1 MNIDIA
7 DQIADILEENPA
19 GLKASEI
26 ASQIGCTRKE
36 VNSYLY
42 AHKDIYEQHEGY
54 VWTAKYVQKKVQK
67 TSHTEQS
74 SLVNSYSVSVQQ
86 RMGNTVVSTLTITPN
101 GKGYHVNSTNNQIIC
116 CDCNKFVS
124 IHAVACPFCGC
135 PLHYVADTY
144 YKHYGAEAIRNAQ
157 RQRQEQQ
164 KAQELKQQ
172 QAERKRRHDI
182 AWKCYINN
190 NKTYRSWKWFEKLC
204 LLEAD
209 VFERAIDRA
218 KFLNKNPNTCPRIT
232 DEQWYELIVS
242 SNLEYNQKLLK
253 WEQDKQEELEREEI
267 KKKAEEATRKINALQ
282 AEAVCKKSG
291 LSEDMTRYLS
301 DGWYTANEVQAR
313 IDAARYFAKTYPHLM
328 IDAEQYMLSSIED
341 MKKEVD
347 FLLKSFPKL

>member
-1 MNIDIA
+1 MSIA
-7 DQIADILEENPA
+7 EQIADILAENPT

-42 AHKDIYEQHEGY
+42 AHKDMYEQHEGY
-54 VWTAKYVQKKVQK
+54 IWTAKSKQKKNPA
-67 TSHTEQS
+67 
-74 SLVNSYSVSVQQ
+74 SLCNQQTLSAKSYSVSIQQ

-101 GKGYHVNSTNNQIIC
+101 GNGYHVNSTNNQIIC
-116 CDCNKFVS
+116 SDCNKFVS
-124 IHAVACPFCGC
+124 IHAMACPFCGC

-144 YKHYGAEAIRNAQ
+144 YKHYGAEAMRNAQ
-157 RQRQEQQ
+157 RQRQEHQ
-164 KAQELKQQ
+164 KAEELKQQ

-182 AWKCYINN
+182 AWKCYVNN

-204 LLEAD
+204 LLEAE
-209 VFERAIDRA
+209 VFERAIERA
-218 KFLNKNPNTCPRIT
+218 KFLNKNPNACPRIT

-242 SNLEYNQKLLK
+242 NNLEYNQKLQK

-267 KKKAEEATRKINALQ
+267 KKKAEDATRRINALQ
-282 AEAVCKKSG
+282 AEAVCKKNG
-291 LSEDMTRYLS
+291 LSEHMTRHLS
-301 DGWYTANEVQAR
+301 GGWYTANEVQAR

-328 IDAEQYMLSSIED
+328 IDAERYMLSSVED

-347 FLLKSFPKL
+347 FLLKSFPKP